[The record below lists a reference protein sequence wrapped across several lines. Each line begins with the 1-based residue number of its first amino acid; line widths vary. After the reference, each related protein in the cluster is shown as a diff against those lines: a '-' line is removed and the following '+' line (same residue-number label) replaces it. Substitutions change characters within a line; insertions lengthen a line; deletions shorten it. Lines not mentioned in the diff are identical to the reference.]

1 MSLLFSLAS
10 VVDLTK
16 WNELNM
22 QSWVD
27 MLEPFGYPVDDKF
40 FADHLC
46 EQTDGEILQ
55 GLMPMTTAMEFDS
68 LQNTRQ
74 KFLEEQIPRLEFTPV
89 PGVVDLLH
97 DARQNSASPYTA
109 YIMTN
114 IGNESI
120 RDTILSKA
128 GLQNMFDGCFQY
140 GSRTSMVHETV
151 EQLKQQRD
159 GNIATYVFQTV
170 TNCLCAD
177 LSSFF
182 NTHQQTL
189 QSKKPF
195 LWASA
200 QQLELLVLALTI
212 ATSCLRQVQSAVS
225 QTTAT

>member
-159 GNIATYVFQTV
+159 GNIATPVIIFQHTPTNITKQKAISVGKCTTV
-170 TNCLCAD
+170 GVACSGAD
-177 LSSFF
+177 NS
-182 NTHQQTL
+182 H
-189 QSKKPF
+189 K
-195 LWASA
+195 
-200 QQLELLVLALTI
+200 LLAAGAKCSIPNYSNLKAEYLVHL
-212 ATSCLRQVQSAVS
+212 
-225 QTTAT
+225 